1 MAKVIGLDI
10 PSKHYDQFRNLFG
23 SAWYQKPDG
32 GDHFIKKG
40 NWRFPGYPYHP
51 KFASPAQLYVRAIF
65 KSATICWHLQPDVGG
80 AVKPAYGPRPKEWW
94 DTEARKN
101 RTFGYRK
108 FMRDTLLQKFRVGD
122 PDWCEEI
129 PHEATYVHY
138 DYPNTNFCEE
148 KSLRCEV
155 VHWNGWSFVFIK
167 RNPLDIGKQFLYMHY
182 NEGWYYPD
190 HHSYVDACIPFWFH
204 FVPCELTYNDLDQG
218 SWPFF
223 YVHMSRNFIL
233 DGEGWN
239 RFWIADYDLI
249 ALMVYHPDFH
259 FYPWGED
266 SGCVYDGPL
275 CDKIENRPYFAH
287 D

>member
-1 MAKVIGLDI
+1 MAKVYGQDI
-10 PSKHYDQFRNLFG
+10 PSKYFDTYHNFFARSYDQNHQPYGKSVKR
-23 SAWYQKPDG
+23 S
-32 GDHFIKKG
+32 
-40 NWRFPGYPYHP
+40 NWDFPGYPYHP
-51 KFASPAQLYVRAIF
+51 KFPSPAQLYVRAVF

-94 DTEARKN
+94 ETEADKD

-129 PHEATYVHY
+129 PHEATYV
-138 DYPNTNFCEE
+138 DYRFPHTNFCES
-148 KSLRCEV
+148 KSLLCSV
-155 VHWNGWSFVFIK
+155 FWWNQWQFTFIK
-167 RNPLDIGKQFLYMHY
+167 KNPLDIGKQFLYMHVSD
-182 NEGWYYPD
+182 GWYYPD
-190 HHSYVDACIPFWFH
+190 HHSYVDACIPFWFD
-204 FVPCELTYNDLDQG
+204 FRPCELTYDDLDQG

-223 YVHMSRNFIL
+223 WVHMSRDFIL
-233 DGEGWN
+233 DGAHWH

-249 ALMVYHPDFH
+249 AFMVYYPDFH

-266 SGCVYDGPL
+266 SGVIFDGPL
-275 CDKIENRPYFAH
+275 CDEVEKRPYFAH